1 MTKITE
7 EMIEACYNAY
17 MTDGD
22 IEQAVQLGMNTN
34 SAKMTLDWFEKIFS
48 GDLYSSN
55 VSNLQ
60 INWILNRL
68 YDDKDFE
75 RLTKVLKSLDEYC
88 LDSADKPIIK
98 TKHLIKEFKE
108 KVKCLTG

>member
-22 IEQAVQLGMNTN
+22 IEEAVQLGMNTN
-34 SAKMTLDWFEKIFS
+34 SAKMTLDWFEKIFN
-48 GDLYSSN
+48 GDLYKRIVPYS
-55 VSNLQ
+55 Q
-60 INWILNRL
+60 INWLLNKL

-88 LDSADKPIIK
+88 LYYANQPMIK

-108 KVKCLTG
+108 KVK